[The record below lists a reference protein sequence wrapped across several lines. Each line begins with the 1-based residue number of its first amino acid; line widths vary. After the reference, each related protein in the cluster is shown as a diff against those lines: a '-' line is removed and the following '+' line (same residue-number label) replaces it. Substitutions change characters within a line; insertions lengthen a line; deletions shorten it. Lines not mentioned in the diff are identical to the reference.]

1 MGEGSPRKEVGE
13 NCEGGGGG
21 VLCGRVFELGHEQQ
35 VGFGFTDGGMPKLG
49 RRNSINQNWQ
59 QGNNSNNNDNSYTN
73 KSSRQFLRA

>member
-13 NCEGGGGG
+13 NCGGRGG